1 MSAQEDWTRL
11 HGIYFSFQKHSSK
24 EYSDVARVMNK
35 TYSNEITDED
45 FKSLFTDDT
54 KTDLK
59 PDAFT
64 LLKDLIKKT
73 IITDA
78 TKTETNH

>member
-1 MSAQEDWTRL
+1 
-11 HGIYFSFQKHSSK
+11 
-24 EYSDVARVMNK
+24 MNK
-35 TYSNEITDED
+35 TYSNKISDED